1 MHIRK
6 LWIIQMVEI
15 GIYYRKKDFG
25 MFNLETI
32 SPKMLDYYVDSKRAF
47 IIDLRTEEEYA
58 KGHIRN
64 AHLIPY
70 TGGRF
75 PYMPPKQYEIVLYC
89 ERGSLSLLAAR
100 ELAREGY
107 RVRSVIGGIHAYKG
121 RNLVTDE

>member
-1 MHIRK
+1 
-6 LWIIQMVEI
+6 MVEI

-75 PYMPPKQYEIVLYC
+75 PYIPPKQYEIVLYC

-121 RNLVTDE
+121 RNLVTNE

>member
-6 LWIIQMVEI
+6 LWIIQIVEI

-75 PYMPPKQYEIVLYC
+75 PYMPPKQYEIALYC

>member
-1 MHIRK
+1 
-6 LWIIQMVEI
+6 
-15 GIYYRKKDFG
+15 